1 MTSFYSWRLMFLT
14 FYGEARGD
22 HHTHEHAHESPMVM
36 VAPLGVLAVG
46 AIFAGMVFY
55 KPFFGSDASVDKFF
69 GNMKVEEHAL
79 AEDPV
84 SPLMLGA
91 AHAAGEDGKEHKRA
105 AQVPGQGAIYIAE
118 DNHVL
123 HEAHLVPK
131 WVKLSPFLAMLAG
144 FLLAYQFYI
153 RRPDWPERL
162 AENQR
167 YLYNFLLN
175 KWYVD
180 EIYDFLFVKPAMWVG
195 TFLWKKGDGATID
208 GGLNGLAIGIVP
220 FFTRLA
226 GRAQSGYIFTYAF
239 AMVLGILVL
248 VTWMTLAG
256 GN

>member
-1 MTSFYSWRLMFLT
+1 MFLT
-14 FYGEARGD
+14 FYGEPRGD
-22 HHTHEHAHESPMVM
+22 HHTHEHAHESPMIM

-69 GNMKVEEHAL
+69 GNIKAEEHAMID
-79 AEDPV
+79 ADPV
-84 SPLMLGA
+84 QSLLLGA
-91 AHAAGEDGKEHKRA
+91 AQAAGEEGEEHKREH
-105 AQVPGQGAIYIAE
+105 QTPGVGAIYIGD

-123 HEAHLVPK
+123 HEAHLVPV
-131 WVKLSPFLAMLAG
+131 WVKLAPFFAMLFG
-144 FLLAYQFYI
+144 FLLAFQMYI
-153 RRPDWPERL
+153 RRPEWPAKL
-162 AENQR
+162 AENQEL
-167 YLYNFLLN
+167 LYNFLLN

-180 EIYDFLFVKPAMWVG
+180 EIYNFLFVKPAMWLG
-195 TFLWKKGDGATID
+195 RFLWKKGDGATID
-208 GGLNGLAIGIVP
+208 GGLNGLAMGIVP

-256 GN
+256 G